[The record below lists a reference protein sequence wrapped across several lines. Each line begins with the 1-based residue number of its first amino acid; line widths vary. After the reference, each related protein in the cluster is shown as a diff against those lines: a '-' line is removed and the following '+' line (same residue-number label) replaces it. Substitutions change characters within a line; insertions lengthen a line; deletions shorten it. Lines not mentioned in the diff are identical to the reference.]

1 MSWLGRGLSNRA
13 IAEVLVIAESTAQ
26 RHVANVMAKLHVTS
40 RAQVAI
46 WAVDHGLHGNGPVRR
61 SSSSG

>member
-26 RHVANVMAKLHVTS
+26 RHVANVMAS
-40 RAQVAI
+40 M
-46 WAVDHGLHGNGPVRR
+46 
-61 SSSSG
+61 